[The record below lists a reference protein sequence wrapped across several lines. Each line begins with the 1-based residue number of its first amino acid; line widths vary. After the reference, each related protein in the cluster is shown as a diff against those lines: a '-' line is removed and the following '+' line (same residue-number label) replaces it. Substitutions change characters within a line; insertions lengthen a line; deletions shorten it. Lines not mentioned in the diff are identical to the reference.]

1 MGATATYE
9 LDTEKDKDAQSVF
22 ERAQKINEV
31 YFLMAKK
38 YEENEHLY
46 HINEYYKE
54 QINVA
59 LFSNVQCCNFL
70 IGTKG

>member
-31 YFLMAKK
+31 FPYDKEMWWEWTFLR
-38 YEENEHLY
+38 HWW
-46 HINEYYKE
+46 
-54 QINVA
+54 V
-59 LFSNVQCCNFL
+59 S
-70 IGTKG
+70 

>member
-31 YFLMAKK
+31 FLFH
-38 YEENEHLY
+38 EE
-46 HINEYYKE
+46 IW
-54 QINVA
+54 
-59 LFSNVQCCNFL
+59 
-70 IGTKG
+70 

>member
-31 YFLMAKK
+31 YFLMTKK
-38 YEENEHLY
+38 CDENEHFYDIDEY
-46 HINEYYKE
+46 H
-54 QINVA
+54 
-59 LFSNVQCCNFL
+59 
-70 IGTKG
+70 KG